1 MSTLFWT
8 LGVALIG
15 VWIVETAVFVLS
27 YRLGARSEDGS

>member
-8 LGVALIG
+8 LGVVLVG

-27 YRLGARSEDGS
+27 YRLDTRSEDGS